1 MEEKIYYVY
10 AYIRLDTN
18 TYFYIGKG
26 KGNRYLRL
34 DNRKQHFMNIFNKV
48 PCTVEILKDNL
59 TEDEAFQ
66 LEVDT
71 IYDLVFN
78 KGYSID
84 IKGIKKNDNGCHL
97 VNCTWGG
104 EGTSGLSIK
113 QSQETIDKRVA
124 KNTGQTRTEEQRQH
138 LREGAI
144 KRLEKDPHSI
154 DNFKYSRLGVEVS
167 EETRRKMSEW
177 QTGRELTEEHKS
189 NISKGLNNRSQ
200 EEKDKTNEQRSKK
213 QGTSIRCIEL
223 DLEFTSVHKA
233 EKYCHDILGISFNP
247 KTFKKYMSGTWTQDW
262 YQKIEINGELVKL
275 HWEYC

>member
-1 MEEKIYYVY
+1 MDERKYYVY
-10 AYIRLDTN
+10 GYIRLDTN

-26 KGNRYLRL
+26 KDNRYLRL
-34 DNRKQHFMNIFNKV
+34 DNRKQHFMNIYNKV
-48 PCTVEILKDNL
+48 ECVVEILYDNL

-78 KGYSID
+78 EGYSID
-84 IKGIKKNDNGCHL
+84 IKGIRKNTNGCHL

-124 KNTGQTRTEEQRQH
+124 KNTGKKRTMEQRNRLSNSRKEYISNH
-138 LREGAI
+138 PEEL
-144 KRLEKDPHSI
+144 KRMQTLTVGR
-154 DNFKYSRLGVEVS
+154 RLS
-167 EETRRKMSEW
+167 EEEKQKISEYRKGKS
-177 QTGRELTEEHKS
+177 LSNEHKDK
-189 NISKGLNNRSQ
+189 ISKGLKNRSQ
-200 EEKDKTNEQRSKK
+200 KEKDIANEKRSKT

-223 DLEFTSVHKA
+223 DLKFTSVHKA
-233 EKYCHDILGISFNP
+233 EKYCHDVLGISFNH
-247 KTFKKYMSGTWTQDW
+247 KTFKKYMSGDWKQNW
-262 YQKIEINGELVKL
+262 YQEIEINGELVKL

>member
-10 AYIRLDTN
+10 AYVRLDTN

-26 KGNRYLRL
+26 KDNRYLRL

-48 PCTVEILKDNL
+48 PCVVEILKDNL

-78 KGYSID
+78 EGYSID
-84 IKGIKKNDNGCHL
+84 IKGIKRNDNDCHL

-124 KNTGQTRTEEQRQH
+124 KNIGQKRTEEQKQH
-138 LREGAI
+138 LSEG
-144 KRLEKDPHSI
+144 RQ
-154 DNFKYSRLGVEVS
+154 
-167 EETRRKMSEW
+167 RRF
-177 QTGRELTEEHKS
+177 EEHPEERERLKTLRVGFVTS
-189 NISKGLNNRSQ
+189 DETKQKLSELKGT
-200 EEKDKTNEQRSKK
+200 KV
-213 QGTSIRCIEL
+213 RCIEL
-223 DLEFTSVHKA
+223 DIIFPSIKA
-233 EKYCHDILGISFNP
+233 TARYMLATYKGIQFNWNSLNRYL
-247 KTFKKYMSGTWTQDW
+247 KGATNKDHYGE
-262 YQKIEINGELVKL
+262 IEINGELVKL